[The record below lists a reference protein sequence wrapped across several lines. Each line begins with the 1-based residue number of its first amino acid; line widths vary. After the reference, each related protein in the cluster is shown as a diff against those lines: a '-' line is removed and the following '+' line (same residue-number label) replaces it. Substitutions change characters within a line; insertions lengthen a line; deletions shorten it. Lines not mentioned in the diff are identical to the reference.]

1 MLLRSVH
8 LSEVGLYGGE
18 QTVEFSC
25 ERDRPVTL
33 IGGRNGTGKTTLLN
47 AIQLALYGNRA
58 KGMLGVSAYPEYLQA
73 LIHKRAPKASVAL
86 EFQRR
91 EAGRPVTYL
100 IEREWSRSSTGKALD
115 SLYVTLDGKPR
126 PDLESNWAE
135 FVEGV
140 MPLSVSGLAIFDGEK
155 IEALADFGSSTEVL
169 RTALYGLLGLDL
181 VDRLQRD
188 LVDYRRRV
196 AHQAMPAAN
205 QLAAKLKQAEDQ
217 LAVVL
222 ADADATQS
230 AAHAAEREVELAL
243 ADVASVRE
251 QLAGAGGDAFGNREK
266 LHAELLAAE
275 AETQSDTRRLESIVA
290 GDLPLLLVRDLLE
303 RVVEVG
309 ERTQAAQEA
318 ALLLGRIKE
327 RDERLIA
334 RAIDD
339 PRRFPPET
347 ATHLAAL
354 LAEDRALYEG
364 HHDIAYEVSGHALNA
379 ARELLGDAGTEI
391 VDDATTLLAG
401 IAAATVA
408 AELARRSLQSVPA
421 GEVIADIVRSTAEA
435 EARLRSAEAERDAA
449 LERRAEA
456 KRRVAAAQREVDRL
470 ATEVLEAGVASADT
484 TRIGR
489 EIDRAEGTL
498 NRFASGVVARQV
510 DRISSNITKSLHALL
525 RKEGLISRVSIDP
538 STLRITLYGRDRCEL
553 DATRLSA
560 GERQMLAT
568 AVLWGLSRSTGRN
581 LPTVIDTPVGRLDRS
596 HRTNLVDRYF
606 PQASRQMVLLS
617 TDEEIVGR
625 YLKRLEPHVGR
636 RYLLEYNETSESTRV
651 KEGYFR

>member
-1 MLLRSVH
+1 MLLRSVR
-8 LSEVGLYGGE
+8 LSDVGLYGGE
-18 QTVEFSC
+18 QTLEFSC
-25 ERDRPVTL
+25 DRDRPVTL

-58 KGMLGVSAYPEYLQA
+58 KSMLGVSAYPEYLQA
-73 LIHKRAPKASVAL
+73 LIHKTATKASVAL

-91 EAGRPVTYL
+91 EGGRPVSYL
-100 IEREWSRSSTGKALD
+100 VEREWTRSSTGKAPD

-126 PDLESNWAE
+126 PDLEANWAE

-155 IEALADFGSSTEVL
+155 IEALADVDSSSEVL

-181 VDRLQRD
+181 VERLQRD

-196 AHQAMPAAN
+196 AHQAVPAAN
-205 QLAAKLKQAEDQ
+205 DLAVKLKHAEDQ
-217 LAVVL
+217 LAVAL
-222 ADADATQS
+222 ADADAALS
-230 AAHAAEREVELAL
+230 AAHAAEREVELASAEL
-243 ADVASVRE
+243 TEVRA
-251 QLAGAGGDAFGNREK
+251 QLAAAGGDVFGNRER
-266 LHAELLAAE
+266 LHRELLEAE
-275 AETQSDTRRLESIVA
+275 AEVQANRRRLETLVA
-290 GDLPLLLVRDLLE
+290 GDLPLLLVAPLLR
-303 RVVEVG
+303 RVAEMG
-309 ERTQAAQEA
+309 ERTQAAHEA

-327 RDERLIA
+327 RDDRLIT
-334 RAIDD
+334 RALDD
-339 PRRFPPET
+339 PRRFPAET
-347 ATHLAAL
+347 AQHLAAL

-364 HHDIAYEVSGHALNA
+364 DYDVAYEVSAQAFNA
-379 ARELLGDAGTEI
+379 AQDLLGVGGTELADETAAF
-391 VDDATTLLAG
+391 VAG

-408 AELARRSLQSVPA
+408 TELARRSLQSVPA
-421 GEVIADIVRSTAEA
+421 GEMIEEIVRATSDAES
-435 EARLRSAEAERDAA
+435 RLRSAEADRAVA

-456 KRRVAAAQREVDRL
+456 DRRVAAAQREVDRL
-470 ATEVLEAGVASADT
+470 ATEVLEAGVLSADT
-484 TRIGR
+484 TRIAR

-498 NRFASGVVARQV
+498 TRFASGVVARHV
-510 DRISSNITKSLHALL
+510 ERISYNITRSLHALL
-525 RKEGLISRVSIDP
+525 RKEGLISRVTIDP
-538 STLRITLYGRDRCEL
+538 STLKISLYGRDRKEL
-553 DATRLSA
+553 DAARLSA

-606 PQASRQMVLLS
+606 PQAARQMILLS

-625 YLKRLEPHVGR
+625 YFKRLQPHVGR
-636 RYLLEYNETSESTRV
+636 QYLLEYNADTEATRV

>member
-1 MLLRSVH
+1 MLLRSVR

-18 QTVEFSC
+18 QTLEFSC
-25 ERDRPVTL
+25 DRNRPVTL

-47 AIQLALYGNRA
+47 SIQLALYGNRA
-58 KGMLGVSAYPEYLQA
+58 KSMLGISAYPEYLQA
-73 LIHKRAPKASVAL
+73 LIHKKATKASVTL

-91 EAGRPVTYL
+91 EAGKPVSYL
-100 IEREWSRSSTGKALD
+100 VEREWARSSTGKALD

-126 PDLESNWAE
+126 PDLEANWAE

-155 IEALADFGSSTEVL
+155 IEALADVDSSSEVL

-188 LVDYRRRV
+188 LIDYRRRV
-196 AHQAMPAAN
+196 AHQAVPAAN
-205 QLAAKLKQAEDQ
+205 ELATKLKQAEDQ
-217 LAVVL
+217 LAVAL
-222 ADADATQS
+222 ADADAAQS
-230 AAHAAEREVELAL
+230 AAHAAEREVELAAVDL
-243 ADVASVRE
+243 TAVRE
-251 QLAGAGGDAFGNREK
+251 QFAAAGGDAFGHREK
-266 LHAELLAAE
+266 LHGELLEAE
-275 AETQSDTRRLESIVA
+275 AEAQANTRRLETLVA
-290 GDLPLLLVRDLLE
+290 GDLPLLLVGSLLE
-303 RVVEVG
+303 RVVEMGV
-309 ERTQAAQEA
+309 RTQTAQEA
-318 ALLLGRIKE
+318 TLLLGRMKE

-334 RAIDD
+334 RALDD
-339 PRRFPPET
+339 PRRFPAET
-347 ATHLAAL
+347 ATHLSAL

-364 HHDIAYEVSGHALNA
+364 DYEIAYEVSPHALNA
-379 ARELLGDAGTEI
+379 AQELLGETGAEI
-391 VDDATTLLAG
+391 VDDAGALVAG

-421 GEVIADIVRSTAEA
+421 GEMIEEIVRSTAEA
-435 EARLRSAEAERDAA
+435 ESRLRAAEADRVVA

-456 KRRVAAAQREVDRL
+456 DRRVAAAQREVDRL
-470 ATEVLEAGVASADT
+470 ATEVLEAGVFSADT
-484 TRIGR
+484 TRIAR

-498 NRFASGVVARQV
+498 NRFASDVVARHV
-510 DRISSNITKSLHALL
+510 ERISSNITKSLHALL

-538 STLRITLYGRDRCEL
+538 STLKVTLYGRDRREL
-553 DATRLSA
+553 DAARLSA

-625 YLKRLEPHVGR
+625 YFKRLQPHVGR
-636 RYLLEYNETSESTRV
+636 QYLLEYNEEAEATRV

>member
-1 MLLRSVH
+1 VLLRSVR
-8 LSEVGLYGGE
+8 LSDVGLYGGE

-25 ERDRPVTL
+25 DRERPVTL

-58 KGMLGVSAYPEYLQA
+58 KNMLGVSAYPEYLHA
-73 LIHKRAPKASVAL
+73 LIHKMATKASVAL

-91 EAGRPVTYL
+91 EGGRPVSYL
-100 IEREWSRSSTGKALD
+100 VEREWTRSSTGKAPD
-115 SLYVTLDGKPR
+115 ALYVTLDGKPR
-126 PDLESNWAE
+126 PDLEENWAE

-155 IEALADFGSSTEVL
+155 IEALADVDSSSEVL
-169 RTALYGLLGLDL
+169 HTALFGLLGLDL

-196 AHQAMPAAN
+196 AHQAIPAAN
-205 QLAAKLKQAEDQ
+205 ELAAKLKQAEDQ
-217 LAVVL
+217 LAVAL
-222 ADADATQS
+222 ADADAAQS
-230 AAHAAEREVELAL
+230 AAHAAEREVELASAEL
-243 ADVASVRE
+243 AEVRA
-251 QLAGAGGDAFGNREK
+251 QLAAAGGDVFCNRER
-266 LHAELLAAE
+266 LHEELLDAE
-275 AETQSDTRRLESIVA
+275 ADAQANTRRLETLVA
-290 GDLPLLLVRDLLE
+290 GDLPLLLVAPLLR
-303 RVVEVG
+303 RVAEMG
-309 ERTQAAQEA
+309 GRTQAAHEA
-318 ALLLGRIKE
+318 ALLLSRIKE
-327 RDERLIA
+327 RDERVVA
-334 RAIDD
+334 RALND
-339 PRRFPPET
+339 PRRFPPES
-347 ATHLAAL
+347 ARHLAAL

-364 HHDIAYEVSGHALNA
+364 DHDIPFKVPAPALHAA
-379 ARELLGDAGTEI
+379 QELLGEAGAELA
-391 VDDATTLLAG
+391 DDAAALVAG

-421 GEVIADIVRSTAEA
+421 GEMIEEIVRATSEA
-435 EARLRSAEAERDAA
+435 ESRLRSAEADRAVTIG
-449 LERRAEA
+449 RRAEA
-456 KRRVAAAQREVDRL
+456 DRRVAAAQREVDRL
-470 ATEVLEAGVASADT
+470 ATAVLEAGVLNADT
-484 TRIGR
+484 ARIAR

-498 NRFASGVVARQV
+498 TRFAAGVVTRHI

-538 STLRITLYGRDRCEL
+538 STLKISLYGRHRKEL
-553 DATRLSA
+553 DAARLSA

-606 PQASRQMVLLS
+606 PQAARQMILLS

-625 YLKRLEPHVGR
+625 YFKRLQPHVGR
-636 RYLLEYNETSESTRV
+636 QYLLEYDEETEATRV
-651 KEGYFR
+651 REGYFR